1 MSQDYRLLILVGD
14 ECAVL
19 CVVRSIGWKYIPLLP
34 FVGQSHQSP
43 AHLLCTGSVSILLHP
58 LPFLTGVSISTC
70 SGIIIAQYDYTSTFC
85 MSQYEYF
92 LCMHSVFSS

>member
-70 SGIIIAQYDYTSTFC
+70 SGMYSAIRLDVY
-85 MSQYEYF
+85 
-92 LCMHSVFSS
+92 LLK